1 MSTYDWRS
9 AESYQPAITSGEIE
23 DFAWELLRRNPEYQR
38 DYREA
43 RAKGGHVSPEFRRRW
58 GVCFR
63 P

>member
-1 MSTYDWRS
+1 M
-9 AESYQPAITSGEIE
+9 E